1 MIKGTINRIYL
12 LVKRELKEMGS
23 RPLYLFCIIIAPL
36 FCYIFFTTLMGNGL
50 PTDMPV
56 GVVDLD
62 NTGTTRNIIRN
73 LDSFQ
78 QTKITEYYPSVTEA
92 REAMQRGEIYA
103 FYYIPEG
110 TTEEALSSRQPTVS
124 FYTNN
129 SFLIAGSL
137 LYKDLRTMSELAGGA
152 VGRAT
157 LYAKGATEE
166 QAMAFLQPIVIDT
179 HALNNPWLNYSV
191 YLCNTILPGILM
203 LLIFMVTIYSIGSE
217 VKNDTAKIWMR
228 IANNNLN
235 VALTGKLLPQT
246 LLFFI
251 MAAFYNVYLYGYL
264 HYPCNSGILPMLLA
278 ALLMVLASQAFG
290 IFLYGLLPSLRLA
303 LSAASLWG
311 VVSFSISGF
320 SFPVMAMSPALQ
332 ALSNLFPL
340 RHYFLIY
347 VDQALNGYPMSYAW
361 MSYMALLIF
370 MMLPL
375 FILKRLHNAILYY
388 EYMP

>member
-1 MIKGTINRIYL
+1 MVR
-12 LVKRELKEMGS
+12 RELKEMGS

-56 GVVDLD
+56 GAVDLD
-62 NTGTTRNIIRN
+62 NTATTRNIIRN

-129 SFLIAGSL
+129 SLLIAGSL

-361 MSYMALLIF
+361 ISYMALLIF